1 MTDQEQPQNSAGG
14 ATAAG
19 TQSPTGGRGAKLAG
33 VALVIALGAA
43 ALSVWQW
50 YAARNAGNALEQ
62 ELARRLTEADSANRE
77 ARSLSSDARSSL
89 RDVDARLGQL
99 EARIVETQNQRLALE
114 SLYREMSRSR
124 DEWLLADVEQ
134 ILLIASQQLQLA
146 GNVKAAL
153 LALETADARLARAD
167 RPQLTQLRRMIE
179 RDIERLRGAP
189 QADVTGMGLKLERLL
204 DSIDRMPLAAEAR
217 AAPGPVPPADQH
229 ASGWRA
235 FWHEMWQDL
244 SRLVRVQRVDGEAP
258 ELLAPDQ
265 AFFVRENLKLRL
277 LTARLSLLARDGVSF
292 RSDLTFAAAS
302 LKRYFDSKSPA
313 VTGALAVLDQLS
325 RTGLDNAVPDI
336 SASLDA
342 VRNYRLVRER
352 NVQ

>member
-1 MTDQEQPQNSAGG
+1 MTEQEQPQISPDRATAGG
-14 ATAAG
+14 TRF
-19 TQSPTGGRGAKLAG
+19 QTGGRGAKLASF
-33 VALVIALGAA
+33 ALAVALGAA
-43 ALSVWQW
+43 ALSAWQW

-62 ELARRLTEADSANRE
+62 ELARRLAEADSANRE

-153 LALETADARLARAD
+153 LALETADSRLARAD
-167 RPQLTQLRRMIE
+167 RPQLTQLRRVIE

-189 QADVTGMGLKLERLL
+189 QADVTGIGLKLERLL
-204 DSIDRMPLAAEAR
+204 DSIDKMPLAAQAR
-217 AAPGPVPPADQH
+217 VAPEPPADQQ

-235 FWHEMWQDL
+235 FWRELWQDL
-244 SRLVRVQRVDGEAP
+244 ARLIRVQRVDGEEPA
-258 ELLAPDQ
+258 LLAPDQ

-277 LTARLSLLARDGVSF
+277 LGARLSLLARDGVSF
-292 RSDLTFAAAS
+292 RTDLSSAAAS
-302 LKRYFDSKSPA
+302 LKRYFDAKSPA
-313 VTGALAVLDQLS
+313 VTGALAALEQLS
-325 RTGLDNAVPDI
+325 RTDLDGAVPDI
-336 SASLDA
+336 SASLEA